1 MVWTKKAIS
10 FQDLAMLVIVYTG
23 QNNHITSCY
32 VSYKTDMKR
41 TIHLINQ
48 SIICGLV
55 FLCMKFLILSK
66 DKSKGA
72 MFMRSAIYAFM
83 IIIICSMFFL
93 PNNLAYAEEQSIII
107 EVDGDPHERKTY
119 LERYFPGI
127 DVIKTR
133 SEEHTSELQ
142 SRGHLVC
149 RLL

>member
-32 VSYKTDMKR
+32 VSYNTDMKR
-41 TIHLINQ
+41 TIYLINQ

-83 IIIICSMFFL
+83 IIIIFSMFFL
-93 PNNLAYAEEQSIII
+93 LNNFIFFIYKLIII
-107 EVDGDPHERKTY
+107 
-119 LERYFPGI
+119 
-127 DVIKTR
+127 VI
-133 SEEHTSELQ
+133 
-142 SRGHLVC
+142 
-149 RLL
+149 